1 MKGLLL
7 KDFYNL
13 SRMIK
18 QYLLILAAMGVW
30 AFFMK
35 NAAFISMYIALC
47 SAMLVLSSFSYD
59 EYARFDIYAMTMP
72 IDRKTLVQEK
82 YVLLLLAVGGG
93 TAVGIPVGGLFG
105 LAFHADFAETA
116 VSSLAVGCLFLIVYS
131 FVFPYIF
138 KWGVEKARM
147 IMVGSYLI
155 IFLLFIG
162 VLKLAGISGVRL
174 SEMDFLDWLIP
185 TAMTVLAVVV
195 MGASYVI
202 SLKIVEKKEW

>member
-13 SRMIK
+13 SRLIK

-82 YVLLLLAVGGG
+82 FVLLLLAVGGG
-93 TAVGIPVGGLFG
+93 TAVGIPVGGILG

-116 VSSLAVGCLFLIVYS
+116 VSSIAVGCAFLIVYS
-131 FVFPYIF
+131 LVFPYIF

-147 IMVGSYLI
+147 IMVGSYLV
-155 IFLLFIG
+155 IFLLFFG
-162 VLKLAGISGVRL
+162 VLKLAGISGVSI
-174 SEMDFLDWLIP
+174 SEMDFLGWLIP
-185 TAMTVLAVVV
+185 SAMAILAVVV
-195 MGASYVI
+195 IAVSYVI
-202 SLKIVEKKEW
+202 SLKIVEQKEW

>member
-13 SRMIK
+13 SRMMK

-35 NAAFISMYIALC
+35 NASFISMYIALC

-93 TAVGIPVGGLFG
+93 TAVGIPIGGILG
-105 LAFHADFAETA
+105 LAFRADFAETA
-116 VSSLAVGCLFLIVYS
+116 VSSMAVGCLFLVVYS

-155 IFLLFIG
+155 IFLLFFG
-162 VLKLAGISGVRL
+162 VMKLAGVSGVRL
-174 SEMDFLDWLIP
+174 SEMDFLDWLVP
-185 TAMTVLAVVV
+185 TAMAVLAVLA
-195 MGASYVI
+195 MGVSYAV